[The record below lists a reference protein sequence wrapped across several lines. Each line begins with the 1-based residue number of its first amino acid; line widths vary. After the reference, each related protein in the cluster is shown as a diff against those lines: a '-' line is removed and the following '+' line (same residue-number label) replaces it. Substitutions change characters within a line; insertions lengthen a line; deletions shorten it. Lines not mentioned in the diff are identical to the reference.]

1 MEKLQKILIADADP
15 ESITLA
21 GEVLQS
27 QGYRVGYARDG
38 NQCMDLISRLSPD
51 LVIVDSHLPKLDGL
65 EIARRLKNENGLH
78 FIPVIISTAQHDPR
92 VRTRAIEYGA
102 DDYLTKPISPIEL
115 SARAKSLLRIKKL
128 HDSLEQRNF
137 EISQINERL
146 EEAYARLDS
155 ELRLAQK
162 LQTSLLPQSLPEI
175 AGVAFATKFVS
186 SGRVAGDFYDI
197 FRLDETH
204 VGFYIVDAIGHGVP
218 AALLTVFIKKGIR
231 TKEIRGNSY
240 RIIPP
245 DEVLA
250 NLNSDLIGEDLSESP
265 FVTICYCVYDT
276 RERALE
282 YARGGH
288 PYPLLV
294 RADGAY
300 EMLEAEGA
308 LLGIVEERFTSEKV
322 TMSPGDR
329 LVLYSDGVDAATWS
343 DGSTGQ
349 EAFAKAC
356 TSYHNLPL
364 TDLLERVGAV
374 IFGENDDRAVEDDVT
389 IIAMSSE

>member
-1 MEKLQKILIADADP
+1 MEKTQKILIADADP
-15 ESITLA
+15 DSITLL

-38 NQCMDLISRLSPD
+38 NQCMDLVGRLSPD
-51 LVIVDSHLPKLDGL
+51 LVIVDSELPKLDGL
-65 EIARRLKNENGLH
+65 EVTRRIKSENGFH

-92 VRTRAIEYGA
+92 VRAKAIEYGA

-115 SARAKSLLRIKKL
+115 SARTKSLLRIKRL
-128 HDSLEQRNF
+128 HDNLEQRNS
-137 EISQINERL
+137 EISSINERL

-175 AGVAFATKFVS
+175 AGVSFATKFVS

-218 AALLTVFIKKGIR
+218 AALLTVFIKKGIK

-250 NLNSDLIGEDLSESP
+250 NLNNDLISQDLSESP

-276 RERALE
+276 KSRILD

-288 PYPLLV
+288 PYPILV
-294 RADGAY
+294 NAEGAVKQ
-300 EMLEAEGA
+300 LEAEGA
-308 LLGIVEERFTSEKV
+308 LLGIVEEKFALDKV
-322 TMSPGDR
+322 QMAPGDR

-343 DGSTGQ
+343 DGSGGQ
-349 EAFAKAC
+349 EAFVKAC
-356 TSYHNLPL
+356 AAYHNLPI
-364 TDLLERVGAV
+364 GALVDRLSGV
-374 IFGENDDRAVEDDVT
+374 IFGENNDRTVEDDVT
-389 IIAMSSE
+389 IIAVASE

>member
-1 MEKLQKILIADADP
+1 MNKAQKILIADADP
-15 ESITLA
+15 ESITLL

-38 NQCMDLISRLSPD
+38 IQCMDLINRLGPD
-51 LVIVDSHLPKLDGL
+51 LVIVDSQLPKIDGL
-65 EIARRLKNENGLH
+65 EIARKLKNENGLH
-78 FIPVIISTAQHDPR
+78 FIPVILSTAQHDPR
-92 VRTRAIEYGA
+92 TRTRAIEYGA

-115 SARAKSLLRIKKL
+115 SARAKSLLRIKRL
-128 HDSLEQRNF
+128 HDSLEQRNA

-162 LQTSLLPQSLPEI
+162 LQTSLLPQSLPQI
-175 AGVAFATKFVS
+175 QGVAFATKFVS

-197 FRLDETH
+197 FRLDENH

-218 AALLTVFIKKGIR
+218 AALLTVFIKKGIK
-231 TKEIRGNSY
+231 TKEIRGNTY

-250 NLNSDLIGEDLSESP
+250 NLNADLISEDLSESP
-265 FVTICYCVYDT
+265 FVTICYCVYNT
-276 RERALE
+276 KERTLE

-288 PYPLLV
+288 PYPLV
-294 RADGAY
+294 IRADGSHIQ
-300 EMLEAEGA
+300 LEAEGA
-308 LLGIVEERFTSEKV
+308 LLGIVEEKFNSETV
-322 TMSPGDR
+322 TLNSGDR
-329 LVLYSDGVDAATWS
+329 LILFSDGIDAAAWS

-349 EAFAKAC
+349 EAFTKAC
-356 TSYHNLPL
+356 AEYHMLPL
-364 TDLLERVGAV
+364 PDLLERVSTV
-374 IFGENDDRAVEDDVT
+374 VFGENDERAVEDDVT
-389 IIAMSSE
+389 IIAMASE

>member
-1 MEKLQKILIADADP
+1 MEKTQKILIADADP
-15 ESITLA
+15 DSITLL

-38 NQCMDLISRLSPD
+38 NQCMDLVGRLSPD
-51 LVIVDSHLPKLDGL
+51 LVIVDSQLPKLDGL
-65 EIARRLKNENGLH
+65 EIARRIKNENGFH

-115 SARAKSLLRIKKL
+115 SARAKSLLRIKRL
-128 HDSLEQRNF
+128 HDSLEQRNS
-137 EISQINERL
+137 EISSINERL

-175 AGVAFATKFVS
+175 SGVSFATKFVS

-218 AALLTVFIKKGIR
+218 AALLTVFIKKGIK

-245 DEVLA
+245 DEVLT
-250 NLNSDLIGEDLSESP
+250 NLNNDLISQDLSESP

-276 RERALE
+276 ESRILE

-288 PYPLLV
+288 PYPILV
-294 RADGAY
+294 SAAGAAQ
-300 EMLEAEGA
+300 ELQAEGA
-308 LLGIVEERFTSEKV
+308 LLGIVEEKFAAEKV
-322 TMSPGDR
+322 AMAAGDR

-343 DGSTGQ
+343 DGSGGQ

-356 TSYHNLPL
+356 AAYHNMPIATLVDRL
-364 TDLLERVGAV
+364 SDV
-374 IFGENDDRAVEDDVT
+374 IFGENQDRTVEDDVT
-389 IIAMSSE
+389 IIAVGAE

>member
-1 MEKLQKILIADADP
+1 MNKAQKILIADADP
-15 ESITLA
+15 ESITLL

-38 NQCMDLISRLSPD
+38 VQCMDLITRMAPD
-51 LVIVDSHLPKLDGL
+51 LVIVDSQLPKIDGL
-65 EIARRLKNENGLH
+65 EIARKLKNENGLH
-78 FIPVIISTAQHDPR
+78 FIPVILSTAQHDPR
-92 VRTRAIEYGA
+92 TRTRAIEYGA

-115 SARAKSLLRIKKL
+115 SARAKSLLRIKRL
-128 HDSLEQRNF
+128 HDSLEQRNS

-162 LQTSLLPQSLPEI
+162 LQTSLLPQSLPQIE
-175 AGVAFATKFVS
+175 GVAFATKFVS

-197 FRLDETH
+197 FRLDENH

-218 AALLTVFIKKGIR
+218 AALLTVFIKKGIK
-231 TKEIRGNSY
+231 TKEIHGNTY

-250 NLNSDLIGEDLSESP
+250 NLNADLISEDLSESP
-265 FVTICYCVYDT
+265 FVTICYCVYNT
-276 RERALE
+276 KERTLE

-288 PYPLLV
+288 PYPLV
-294 RADGAY
+294 IRADGSHIQ
-300 EMLEAEGA
+300 LEAEGA
-308 LLGIVEERFTSEKV
+308 LLGIVEEKFSSE
-322 TMSPGDR
+322 TIGLGSGDR
-329 LVLYSDGVDAATWS
+329 LILFSDGIDAAAWS

-349 EAFAKAC
+349 EAFTKAC
-356 TSYHNLPL
+356 AEYHMLPL
-364 TDLLERVGAV
+364 PDLLERVSTV
-374 IFGENDDRAVEDDVT
+374 VFGENDERAVEDDVT
-389 IIAMSSE
+389 IIAMASE

>member
-1 MEKLQKILIADADP
+1 MERAQKILIADADP
-15 ESITLA
+15 DSITLL

-38 NQCMDLISRLSPD
+38 IQCMDLIGRLAPD

-65 EIARRLKNENGLH
+65 EIAKRIKSENGLH

-92 VRTRAIEYGA
+92 TRTRAIECGA

-115 SARAKSLLRIKKL
+115 SARAKSLLRIKRL
-128 HDSLEQRNF
+128 HDSLEQRNV
-137 EISQINERL
+137 EISQINDRL

-162 LQTSLLPQSLPEI
+162 LQTSLLPQSLPEVE
-175 AGVAFATKFVS
+175 GVTFATKFVS

-197 FRLDETH
+197 FRLDESH

-231 TKEIRGNSY
+231 TKEIRGSSY

-245 DEVLA
+245 DEVLT
-250 NLNSDLIGEDLSESP
+250 NLNNDLISQDLAESP
-265 FVTICYCVYDT
+265 FVTICYCIYDT
-276 RERALE
+276 ENRTLD

-294 RADGAY
+294 RADGSSKL
-300 EMLEAEGA
+300 LEVDGA
-308 LLGIVEERFTSEKV
+308 LLGIVEETFSRDTVQIS
-322 TMSPGDR
+322 SGDR
-329 LVLYSDGVDAATWS
+329 LILYSDGVDAARWT

-349 EAFAKAC
+349 EAFTRAC
-356 TSYHNLPL
+356 IEYRAL
-364 TDLLERVGAV
+364 TLAEILDRVGEV
-374 IFGENDDRAVEDDVT
+374 VFGVGDERTVEDDVT
-389 IIAMSSE
+389 IIAMSVD

>member
-1 MEKLQKILIADADP
+1 MEKTQKILIADADP
-15 ESITLA
+15 DSITLL

-38 NQCMDLISRLSPD
+38 IQCMDLISRLSPD
-51 LVIVDSHLPKLDGL
+51 LVIVDSQLPKLDGL
-65 EIARRLKNENGLH
+65 EIARRIKSENGLH

-128 HDSLEQRNF
+128 HDSLEQRNT

-155 ELRLAQK
+155 ELKLAQK
-162 LQTSLLPQSLPEI
+162 LQTSLLPQTLPEMP
-175 AGVAFATKFVS
+175 GVAFATKFVS

-218 AALLTVFIKKGIR
+218 AALLTVFIKKGIK
-231 TKEIRGNSY
+231 TKDIRGNNY

-250 NLNSDLIGEDLSESP
+250 HLNNDLISQDLSESP
-265 FVTICYCVYDT
+265 FVTICYCVYDAKVRT
-276 RERALE
+276 LE

-288 PYPLLV
+288 PYPFLV
-294 RADGAY
+294 RADGSCNQ
-300 EMLEAEGA
+300 LEAEGA
-308 LLGIVEERFTSEKV
+308 LLGIVEERFKAEKLEL
-322 TMSPGDR
+322 SPGDR
-329 LVLYSDGVDAATWS
+329 LVLYSDGIDAATWP
-343 DGSTGQ
+343 DGTSGQ

-356 TSYHNLPL
+356 AAYRNLPL
-364 TDLLERVGAV
+364 QELVERLGTVV
-374 IFGENDDRAVEDDVT
+374 FGEKEDKLVEDDVT
-389 IIAMSSE
+389 IIVMSAE

>member
-1 MEKLQKILIADADP
+1 MDKTQKILIADADP
-15 ESITLA
+15 DSITLL

-38 NQCMDLISRLSPD
+38 NQCMDLVGRLSPD
-51 LVIVDSHLPKLDGL
+51 LIIVDSQLPKVDGL
-65 EIARRLKNENGLH
+65 EIARRLKSENGEH
-78 FIPVIISTAQHDPR
+78 FIPVIISTAAHDPR

-115 SARAKSLLRIKKL
+115 SARAKSLLRIKRL
-128 HDSLEQRNF
+128 HDSLEQRNT
-137 EISQINERL
+137 EISTINERL

-162 LQTSLLPQSLPEI
+162 LQASFLPQSLPEI
-175 AGVAFATKFVS
+175 AGVTFATKFVS

-197 FRLDETH
+197 FRLDEAH

-218 AALLTVFIKKGIR
+218 AALLTVFIKKGIK

-245 DEVLA
+245 DEVLT
-250 NLNSDLIGEDLSESP
+250 NLNNDLISEDLSESP
-265 FVTICYCVYDT
+265 FVTICYCVYNTNSHTLD
-276 RERALE
+276 

-288 PYPLLV
+288 PYPLLISI
-294 RADGAY
+294 DGTY
-300 EMLEAEGA
+300 RNLEAEGS
-308 LLGIVEERFTSEKV
+308 LLGIVEERFKSEKLSL
-322 TMSPGDR
+322 SPGDK
-329 LVLYSDGVDAATWS
+329 LVLYSDGVDAAKWS

-349 EAFAKAC
+349 EAFARAC
-356 TSYHNLPL
+356 AAYRDMPL
-364 TDLLERVGAV
+364 SDLLEKAGES
-374 IFGENDDRAVEDDVT
+374 IFGRESDKPVEDDVT
-389 IIAMSSE
+389 VIAMAVD

>member
-1 MEKLQKILIADADP
+1 MDKTQKILIADADP
-15 ESITLA
+15 DSITLL

-51 LVIVDSHLPKLDGL
+51 LVIVDSQLPKVDGL
-65 EIARRLKNENGLH
+65 EIVRRLKSENGFH

-92 VRTRAIEYGA
+92 VRTRAIECGA

-128 HDSLEQRNF
+128 HDNLEQRNT

-162 LQTSLLPQSLPEI
+162 LQASFLPQTLPEI
-175 AGVAFATKFVS
+175 PGVGFATKFVS

-218 AALLTVFIKKGIR
+218 AALLTVFIKKGIK

-245 DEVLA
+245 DEVLT
-250 NLNSDLIGEDLSESP
+250 NLNNDLISEDLSESP
-265 FVTICYCVYDT
+265 FVTICYCVYDVK
-276 RERALE
+276 EKELE

-288 PYPLLV
+288 PYPILL
-294 RADGAY
+294 RADGTY
-300 EMLEAEGA
+300 VQLEAEGA
-308 LLGIVEERFTSEKV
+308 LLGIVEEHFKSEKV
-322 TMSPGDR
+322 TLSSGDK
-329 LVLYSDGVDAATWS
+329 LILYSDGVDAATWS

-356 TSYHNLPL
+356 AAYHEMAL
-364 TDLLERVGAV
+364 TELLDRASDT
-374 IFGENDDRAVEDDVT
+374 IFGESEEKTVEDDVT
-389 IIAMSSE
+389 IIAMSSD